1 MKVPLR
7 AGGGGVGEFRASVHS
22 ASQSRCQGSGGE
34 CSLSS
39 SAGQDPSYDLWR
51 AA

>member
-7 AGGGGVGEFRASVHS
+7 LGYGARGESRAAVHS
-22 ASQSRCQGSGGE
+22 ASQFPWEVCEGE
-34 CSLSS
+34 CRSEFL
-39 SAGQDPSYDLWR
+39 ARTDPSYDLWR